1 MKEKIKNAFDKIEAD
16 EELKTRTRLFLSE
29 KTKSKSEHKFFRVP
43 RYVPAAICFLF
54 VLFAGGHVILTPAAT
69 ISIDVNPS
77 IELDIN
83 RFDQVIKAT
92 PYNDDG
98 ELLTDSLHLTFK
110 NYNEAVEAIM
120 ECSEIESLLS
130 EDELLSITVVGNAGK
145 QCGKILSD
153 MEQYTSG
160 QTNVSCS
167 FTESS
172 EVADAHDCGLSY
184 GKYNA
189 FLELHALDPEITED
203 TVQDMTMREIRDMI
217 DSLSGI
223 GSDSSN
229 SSENG
234 GNSASSHKNQ
244 NEHDHTA
251 GQGMGRQNGKQN
263 SH

>member
-1 MKEKIKNAFDKIEAD
+1 MKDKIKNAFDKIEAD
-16 EELKTRTRLFLSE
+16 EELKTKTQRFLSE
-29 KTKSKSEHKFFRVP
+29 KTETKSNPGFFRIP
-43 RYVPAAICFLF
+43 RYIPATICFLF

-98 ELLTDSLHLTFK
+98 ELLVDSLHLTFK
-110 NYNEAVEAIM
+110 NYNEAVE
-120 ECSEIESLLS
+120 EIIQSNEIDSLLS
-130 EDELLSITVVGNAGK
+130 GDEMLSITVVGNPGK

-160 QTNVSCS
+160 QANVSCS

-172 EVADAHDCGLSY
+172 EVEAAHDCGLSY

-189 FLELHALDPEITED
+189 FLELHALDPGITED
-203 TVQDMTMREIRDMI
+203 TVQDMTMKEIRDMI
-217 DSLSGI
+217 ESLSDTGSTL
-223 GSDSSN
+223 GSNSKKNESSSDSHN
-229 SSENG
+229 NQKEH
-234 GNSASSHKNQ
+234 SHETSQRQHRKN
-244 NEHDHTA
+244 
-251 GQGMGRQNGKQN
+251 RKQN
-263 SH
+263 SD